1 MTVVSIVSS
10 PRKGGFGDRIAAEI
24 EEGARSAGK
33 DVVRFDL
40 NDLRSIRQ
48 YQNCE
53 ACKHNGGVCV
63 LKDDIAPVIDAIRDA
78 EGIILDTSI
87 QFNEMNGLF
96 KTVFDRLYCFLDM
109 NATTIMEKGKK
120 GVQEPGERHG
130 PALLLRTR
138 RQDRVLHMDDAEGH
152 ACGSVRPGRG
162 PRHRCQVP
170 IMTGRGQ
177 PGPPRGPPPGCRR
190 RRRRQGSRRR
200 PIDSRFSN
208 ISSLPPLDPTRSSAV
223 AGSTSMRMVASGCGR
238 NATRSLWTALPDHPS
253 R

>member
-40 NDLRSIRQ
+40 NDLRLIRQ
-48 YQNCE
+48 CQNCE
-53 ACKHNGGVCV
+53 ACKHNGGACV

-120 GVQEPGERHG
+120 VAVVVTASADADSAERVSKNLENVMVQHFFCESVGRIAYCTWMMPKDM
-130 PALLLRTR
+130 PVD
-138 RQDRVLHMDDAEGH
+138 QSVLDEARAIG
-152 ACGSVRPGRG
+152 A
-162 PRHRCQVP
+162 
-170 IMTGRGQ
+170 
-177 PGPPRGPPPGCRR
+177 
-190 RRRRQGSRRR
+190 
-200 PIDSRFSN
+200 RF
-208 ISSLPPLDPTRSSAV
+208 RS
-223 AGSTSMRMVASGCGR
+223 
-238 NATRSLWTALPDHPS
+238 
-253 R
+253 

>member
-10 PRKGGFGDRIAAEI
+10 PREGGFGDRIAAEI

-48 YQNCE
+48 CQNCE
-53 ACKHNGGVCV
+53 ACKHNGGACV

-120 GVQEPGERHG
+120 VAVVVTASADADSAERVSKNLENVMVQHFFCEPVGRIAYCTWMM
-130 PALLLRTR
+130 PKDMPVD
-138 RQDRVLHMDDAEGH
+138 QSVLDEARAIG
-152 ACGSVRPGRG
+152 A
-162 PRHRCQVP
+162 
-170 IMTGRGQ
+170 
-177 PGPPRGPPPGCRR
+177 
-190 RRRRQGSRRR
+190 
-200 PIDSRFSN
+200 RF
-208 ISSLPPLDPTRSSAV
+208 RS
-223 AGSTSMRMVASGCGR
+223 
-238 NATRSLWTALPDHPS
+238 
-253 R
+253 